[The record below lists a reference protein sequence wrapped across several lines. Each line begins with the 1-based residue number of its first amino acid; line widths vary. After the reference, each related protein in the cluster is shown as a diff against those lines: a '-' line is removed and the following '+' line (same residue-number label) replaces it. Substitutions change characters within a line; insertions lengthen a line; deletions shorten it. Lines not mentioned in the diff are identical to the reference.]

1 MILDLVLLLIPLAVL
16 FVLRNITNE
25 MTVYIAVLLY
35 KLSFALVAVQISY
48 SWLINVGLLDPI
60 FTIEDSLTIGGSI
73 INTFFSTF
81 LIFFY
86 VAVNTYLKINED

>member
-1 MILDLVLLLIPLAVL
+1 MLLLIPLAVL
-16 FVLRNITNE
+16 FVLGNINNE
-25 MTVYIAVLLY
+25 KTVCIAVLLY
-35 KLSFALVAVQISY
+35 KLSFALVVVQISY

-60 FTIEDSLTIGGSI
+60 ITIEDSLIIGGSI

-86 VAVNTYLKINED
+86 VAVYTLSLIHI